1 MNIVPWIRFCS
12 FEARHLKL
20 AFLSVKYGSVSDVP
34 DVVLFSCS
42 GVEVVDIVAED
53 LYSNIADISIEVSV
67 TIQPSGPV
75 PKDVV
80 LPALENNPVRIA
92 LSHGMA
98 RLPRLALCSR
108 VGNHIGDYLL
118 VFSAPG
124 VQSQS
129 VKFAFSTG
137 RFFFVLFRWKEF
149 NLRNANQFVEAYAT
163 FSFVRPRWGNVHHVT
178 PHHVIL
184 NLLPNP
190 WRYFLVIV
198 MVVMMVTITMMIMIT
213 VLLILMAMITRI
225 MLIVI
230 LMVVILVWILIMEV
244 FSSECRK

>member
-34 DVVLFSCS
+34 DVVIFSCS

-80 LPALENNPVRIA
+80 LPALENKPVRIA

-98 RLPRLALCSR
+98 RLPRLTLCSR

-163 FSFVRPRWGNVHHVT
+163 FSFVRPRWGNVQWT
-178 PHHVIL
+178 PC
-184 NLLPNP
+184 
-190 WRYFLVIV
+190 YFELAAKSLTLFLSNSNGCDDGNDNDDDNDNSLVNYDCNDNENNVNSNFNGGNIGFDSNNGGIFIWV
-198 MVVMMVTITMMIMIT
+198 
-213 VLLILMAMITRI
+213 
-225 MLIVI
+225 
-230 LMVVILVWILIMEV
+230 
-244 FSSECRK
+244 